1 MPDVSAEQL
10 DSLFGESVPRSP
22 NNVAHLFDDIAT
34 KIFPN
39 SRQNG
44 APGFFG
50 YVASPGTPLT
60 ALGDLAISA
69 LNTNVTGWR
78 SAPAGTSVEKTVIN
92 WIRDLLGMPES
103 AGGLFVSGGSM
114 ANFSG
119 LAAARSAVFP
129 DAAEAG
135 ISPESNPRIYATKDI
150 HLSIPKAASMLG
162 LGTRSMR
169 YVRQDDRMRMDVNA
183 LKGAIREDL
192 EQGFTP
198 LCIAGSAGTAATGAV
213 DDLSAIAAVAR
224 EHRIWFHVDASYG
237 GFGILAPSIREKL
250 TGIEDADSISL
261 DPHKWLF
268 LPLDCGCILYRDPA
282 TAVRAFSY
290 HADYTRTVGFDDAEA
305 FAFWDYGPEL
315 SRRFRALNVWLQI
328 KAAGIDA
335 IGAAIESNVE
345 CARYLEE
352 RIATS
357 ADFEM
362 LCPVELSIFCFRYA
376 PPGYG
381 GDLNQLNA
389 AILQHLQRSGRS
401 YLSNAS
407 INGQFALRGCVLNW
421 RTTTA
426 DIDRLLADI
435 RYTANSC

>member
-1 MPDVSAEQL
+1 MPEITAEQL
-10 DSLFGESVPRSP
+10 DSLFIEPIPRSP
-22 NNVAHLFDDIAT
+22 KNVSSLLGDVVT
-34 KIFPN
+34 RVFPN

-78 SAPAGTSVEKTVIN
+78 SAPAGTTIEQTVIN
-92 WIRDLLGMPES
+92 WIRDLLGMPMQ

-129 DAAEAG
+129 QAAEAG
-135 ISPESNPRIYATKDI
+135 LSPESNPRIYATEEV

-162 LGTRSMR
+162 LGTKSMR
-169 YVRQDDRMRMDVNA
+169 YVRHDGRMRMDIAA
-183 LKGAIREDL
+183 LERAIREDRD
-192 EQGFTP
+192 QGFTP
-198 LCIAGSAGTAATGAV
+198 LCIVGSAGTAATGAV
-213 DDLSAIAAVAR
+213 DDLRAIAAVAR
-224 EHRIWFHVDASYG
+224 EHGIWFHVDASYG
-237 GFGILAPSIREKL
+237 GFAILAPSVCEKL
-250 TGIEDADSISL
+250 SGIEDADSISL
-261 DPHKWLF
+261 DPHKWLY

-290 HADYTRTVGFDDAEA
+290 HADYTRPLGFDNAEA
-305 FAFWDYGPEL
+305 FGFWDYGPEL

-335 IGAAIESNVE
+335 ISEAVESNVQ
-345 CARYLEE
+345 CARYLEQCV
-352 RIATS
+352 ANS

-362 LCPVELSIFCFRYA
+362 LCPVELSIFCFRYSPA
-376 PPGYG
+376 GYS

-389 AILQHLQRSGRS
+389 AILQQLQRSGRS

-426 DIDRLLADI
+426 DIDRLLSAI